1 MLLVTDYKLL
11 GTNSTSAVYSTKHTV
26 NSPQELS
33 LMISSITD
41 ELVQLT
47 PNNTFSSDIINIR
60 IEGNNVPD
68 LSIVDLPG
76 TTSLVLTCSLTPT
89 HSLLLTHLG
98 IIRTTT
104 VGQTRNVI
112 TEVDSLLE
120 SFIKQARTIILAV
133 IPANQDVATIDV
145 LERAAKFDPMGSR
158 YYSLTLTYSLS
169 YSLLLT
175 HLYQDYWCVNKA

>member
-1 MLLVTDYKLL
+1 M
-11 GTNSTSAVYSTKHTV
+11 YSTKHTV

-76 TTSLVLTCSLTPT
+76 TTSLLLTLLQF
-89 HSLLLTHLG
+89 LLLY
-98 IIRTTT
+98 
-104 VGQTRNVI
+104 
-112 TEVDSLLE
+112 LL
-120 SFIKQARTIILAV
+120 I
-133 IPANQDVATIDV
+133 
-145 LERAAKFDPMGSR
+145 
-158 YYSLTLTYSLS
+158 
-169 YSLLLT
+169 
-175 HLYQDYWCVNKA
+175 